1 MARPAIVLDCDPGL
15 DDAVAIMAAARY
27 ADLIGV
33 TTVCGNSS
41 LDNTTRNALAVLEL
55 AAVDADVHRGAAA
68 PLVAPFHSAAHIH
81 GESGLG
87 STVPSTT
94 RSAASNDASGYLVD
108 VTRDRSD
115 VELVA
120 VGPLTNVALAIRR
133 DPDFV
138 HRLAGLTIMGGG
150 AGMGNVTAAA
160 EFNIWAD
167 PEAASMVFESGV
179 TVRMVPLN
187 LTTKVLMTGDRIA
200 ALRNAATP
208 TASFIADLL
217 DYYSDRQRASG
228 SERGGAV
235 HDPCAVLSV
244 THPELFDFVE
254 RRVDVELTGTYTRG
268 MTVVDERQASPE
280 RLRNASVAYD
290 ARAPEVLSLI
300 VDAAITPVLVS

>member
-1 MARPAIVLDCDPGL
+1 MVRPAIVLDCDPGL

-55 AAVDADVHRGAAA
+55 AAVEAEVHRGAAA

-94 RSAASNDASGYLVD
+94 RSAASNDASGYLLD

-160 EFNIWAD
+160 EFNVWAD
-167 PEAASMVFESGV
+167 PEAASIVFESGV

-187 LTTKVLMTGDRIA
+187 LTTKVLMTSDRIA
-200 ALRNAATP
+200 ALRDAATP

-228 SERGGAV
+228 NERGGAV

-244 THPELFDFVE
+244 THPELFDFVA
-254 RRVDVELTGTYTRG
+254 RRVDVELAGSHTRG
-268 MTVVDERQASPE
+268 MTVVDERRAPPE
-280 RLRNASVAYD
+280 RICNASVAYG
-290 ARAPEVLSLI
+290 AKASEVLSLI
-300 VDAAITPVLVS
+300 VDAAITPALVS

>member
-1 MARPAIVLDCDPGL
+1 VARPAIVLDCDPGL

-94 RSAASNDASGYLVD
+94 RSAASDDASGYLVD
-108 VTRDRSD
+108 VTRERSD

-133 DPDFV
+133 DPHFV

-167 PEAASMVFESGV
+167 PEAASIVFESGV

-187 LTTKVLMTGDRIA
+187 LTTKVLMTSDRIA

-254 RRVDVELTGTYTRG
+254 RRVDVELTGSYTRG

-280 RLRNASVAYD
+280 RLPNASVAYD
-290 ARAPEVLSLI
+290 ANAPEVLSLI

>member
-15 DDAVAIMAAARY
+15 DDAVALMAAARY

-55 AAVDADVHRGAAA
+55 AGVEVDVHRGAAA
-68 PLVAPFHSAAHIH
+68 PLIAPFHSAAHIH

-87 STVPSTT
+87 ATALSTT
-94 RSAASNDASGYLVD
+94 RPVAGNDASGYLID
-108 VTRDRSD
+108 VTRDRAD

-138 HRLAGLTIMGGG
+138 GRLAGLTIMGGG
-150 AGMGNVTAAA
+150 AGVGNVTAAA

-167 PEAASMVFESGV
+167 PEAASIVFDCGV
-179 TVRMVPLN
+179 TIRMVPLN
-187 LTTKVLMTGDRIA
+187 LTSKVLITGDHIA
-200 ALRNAATP
+200 ELRRAATP

-217 DYYSDRQRASG
+217 DFYSARQRASG
-228 SERGGAV
+228 SESGGAV

-244 THPELFDFVE
+244 THPELFELKE
-254 RRVDVELTGTYTRG
+254 RRVDVELIGSHTRG
-268 MTVVDERQASPE
+268 MTVVDERHAAPT
-280 RLRNASVAYD
+280 RPRNARVAYD
-290 ARAPEVLSLI
+290 AQASQVLSLI
-300 VDAAITPVLVS
+300 VDAAITPAR